1 MVRKDLATPRR
12 FNRSTSKGY
21 YRRAAKG
28 IAWFRD
34 TATEHVARMHEM
46 KRIVEANGYVVTL
59 VREDRIGYIVY
70 EDETQVVAEP
80 FTETRTGA

>member
-1 MVRKDLATPRR
+1 
-12 FNRSTSKGY
+12 
-21 YRRAAKG
+21 
-28 IAWFRD
+28 
-34 TATEHVARMHEM
+34 MHEM